1 MSDLYRISQLS
12 HRFGSRT
19 VLAIDDLCLQ
29 AGRLYTLIGE
39 NGAGKSTLLHILS
52 FLLTPS
58 SGKVTFRGASV
69 RWRGWSVGR
78 LRREVT
84 LLQQAPYLFDGTVET
99 NVAFGLRA
107 RGGKGAALQQAVAD
121 ALAQVGMNGMQLRQA
136 RELSGG
142 EIQRVAMARAL
153 AVKPAVLLLDE
164 PLANVDRQTA
174 AILERLILS
183 LPAAGTT
190 VIMTTHDPAQPARLG
205 SAVIRLV
212 DGRLDGVI
220 TPANSHS
227 STEKIPWLCPLQKQE
242 G

>member
-1 MSDLYRISQLS
+1 MGELYRIRQLS

-19 VLAIDDLCLQ
+19 VLAIDELCLQ
-29 AGRLYTLIGE
+29 AGRLYTLTGE

-52 FLLTPS
+52 FLLPPTA
-58 SGKVTFRGASV
+58 GQLVFRGAAI
-69 RWRGWSVGR
+69 RWRGWGLGR
-78 LRREVT
+78 LRRDVT
-84 LLQQAPYLFDGTVET
+84 LLQQTPYLFDGTIEA

-107 RGGKGAALQQAVAD
+107 RRCKGAALQQAVAE
-121 ALAQVGMNGMQLRQA
+121 ALAQVGMNGLQGRHA

-153 AVKPAVLLLDE
+153 AIRPKVLLLDE

-174 AILERLILS
+174 GLLERLILS

-205 SAVIRLV
+205 SDLIHLV
-212 DGRLDGVI
+212 DGRLQGAV
-220 TPANSHS
+220 PKQPQHAP
-227 STEKIPWLCPLQKQE
+227 TERIHGFVL
-242 G
+242 